1 MGSGSGSVEDA
12 NDAKERGNQALKEK
26 NYDEAIAAY
35 TDAIRL
41 DGNNHVYYSNRSAAH
56 ASKKAFT
63 EALNDAEK
71 CVQMEP
77 SFARGFGR
85 KGAALYGLGRYA
97 DAIVA
102 YKRGLKEDGG
112 NAALKAGLEQAEA
125 AKQRMDAHQAS
136 YRPPTSGG
144 YQQGPNITEW
154 RPASSGGATR
164 LAAGSAVLVFAA
176 LYVVSAANPMDNDP
190 ARFTYHGRAF
200 MAALA
205 GYVFDIQSKWVP
217 CPVSPMDVYKNGV
230 QSGPGQQFAMW
241 AQNLLM
247 GGPAATSFHGLMFC
261 GAFVSNSPVPP
272 ALGIIVLVRVCV
284 CACVCVCVFYAR
296 ACARGPHLH
305 GYRNSTRARR
315 CRCARQVVAAS
326 RVLLPEFYEQRT
338 TPRGARN
345 AFVCVG
351 SDPYVFI
358 FIPGGPNI

>member
-1 MGSGSGSVEDA
+1 MGSGSVEDA

-284 CACVCVCVFYAR
+284 CACVCVCVCGR
-296 ACARGPHLH
+296 
-305 GYRNSTRARR
+305 
-315 CRCARQVVAAS
+315 
-326 RVLLPEFYEQRT
+326 
-338 TPRGARN
+338 
-345 AFVCVG
+345 VCVCQ
-351 SDPYVFI
+351 SVVRLRYI
-358 FIPGGPNI
+358 WSQL